1 MANPKTVQLFL
12 IDGTARG
19 PLKAT
24 ISNWTGITYLIPR
37 TEIDA
42 LKDRP
47 DLNQTGV
54 YLLFGTDDD
63 DVVKVYI
70 GQARERKN
78 RAGVLGRIAEHIGE
92 EKRDYWTHAVAFVA
106 SNNSFGPTEI
116 SYLENQFTNLARR
129 ADRFEVTNGNE
140 PSPGTVTEEKK
151 AELDEFIKYA
161 RLVIG
166 ALGYKVFDPVDDTK
180 SAPHPAEDAEPI
192 LRLSRYGLQA
202 SGRQSTDGFVVLA
215 GSQLR
220 PIENFNPS
228 SPKSALQNR
237 EKFASKI
244 SGNTLMSDVLLG
256 SPSGAASFVYG
267 ASANGLTEWKTD
279 DGVTLAQLERGHTQ
293 NSQLRKR

>member
-92 EKRDYWTHAVAFVA
+92 EK
-106 SNNSFGPTEI
+106 
-116 SYLENQFTNLARR
+116 
-129 ADRFEVTNGNE
+129 
-140 PSPGTVTEEKK
+140 
-151 AELDEFIKYA
+151 A
-161 RLVIG
+161 RLLDACRGIRNFVQFLRAYG
-166 ALGYKVFDPVDDTK
+166 NQLPRKSVHQSCAASRSLRGHQRQRALSGN
-180 SAPHPAEDAEPI
+180 
-192 LRLSRYGLQA
+192 RYG
-202 SGRQSTDGFVVLA
+202 G
-215 GSQLR
+215 
-220 PIENFNPS
+220 E
-228 SPKSALQNR
+228 KSRA
-237 EKFASKI
+237 
-244 SGNTLMSDVLLG
+244 
-256 SPSGAASFVYG
+256 
-267 ASANGLTEWKTD
+267 
-279 DGVTLAQLERGHTQ
+279 
-293 NSQLRKR
+293 

>member
-63 DVVKVYI
+63 DDVKVYI

-92 EKRDYWTHAVAFVA
+92 EKRDYWTHAVAFVT

-151 AELDEFIKYA
+151 
-161 RLVIG
+161 
-166 ALGYKVFDPVDDTK
+166 
-180 SAPHPAEDAEPI
+180 
-192 LRLSRYGLQA
+192 
-202 SGRQSTDGFVVLA
+202 QSLT
-215 GSQLR
+215 
-220 PIENFNPS
+220 NS
-228 SPKSALQNR
+228 SS
-237 EKFASKI
+237 
-244 SGNTLMSDVLLG
+244 THV
-256 SPSGAASFVYG
+256 
-267 ASANGLTEWKTD
+267 
-279 DGVTLAQLERGHTQ
+279 
-293 NSQLRKR
+293 